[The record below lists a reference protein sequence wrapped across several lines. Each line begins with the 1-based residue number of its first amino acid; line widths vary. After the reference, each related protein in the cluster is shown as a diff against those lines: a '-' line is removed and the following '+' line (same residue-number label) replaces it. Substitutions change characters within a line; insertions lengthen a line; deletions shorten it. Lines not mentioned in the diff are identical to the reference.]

1 MTIRRYV
8 YNPAQPVIDAVQFN
22 GSNLADITEL
32 TGTTAYTV
40 TDNYDGAGHK
50 MLVFDDYT
58 YPYVYEGF
66 YLVRIV
72 YPHRTQWV
80 AQDQQSFEEDYALS
94 NS

>member
-8 YNPAQPVIDAVQFN
+8 YNPAQPVVDAVQYDGIN
-22 GSNLADITEL
+22 IADIAEL
-32 TGTTAYTV
+32 TGTSDYAI

-50 MLVFDDYT
+50 MVIFDDYT
-58 YPYVYEGF
+58 YPYLYEGF

-80 AQDQQSFEEDYALS
+80 AQDQQSFEEDYALA